1 MAMAERSIRE
11 KQLFIV
17 LLATCIAPELLS
29 PSSAAAEEEGFL
41 SKISPHV
48 VVSRQSAEQALPVF
62 SLRQAQGVEDNL
74 MANKNSS
81 DPDSKK
87 LAGQNLFSLA
97 LGARFQFSDWL
108 GVGAA
113 CTVPLAE
120 PETVQSDDLVIE
132 AMVTM
137 QF

>member
-1 MAMAERSIRE
+1 MPDASLRE
-11 KQLFIV
+11 KQLLFV
-17 LLATCIAPELLS
+17 LLATLIATDLLS
-29 PSSAAAEEEGFL
+29 SSSAAAEEEDLL
-41 SKISPHV
+41 SRISPHV
-48 VVSRQSAEQALPVF
+48 VVSRQSADQPLPAF
-62 SLRQAQGVEDNL
+62 SLRQPQGVDDNL
-74 MANKNSS
+74 MPSKSASTLDTKNVG
-81 DPDSKK
+81 
-87 LAGQNLFSLA
+87 GQNLFSLA

-120 PETVQSDDLVIE
+120 PDTVPRDDLVIE